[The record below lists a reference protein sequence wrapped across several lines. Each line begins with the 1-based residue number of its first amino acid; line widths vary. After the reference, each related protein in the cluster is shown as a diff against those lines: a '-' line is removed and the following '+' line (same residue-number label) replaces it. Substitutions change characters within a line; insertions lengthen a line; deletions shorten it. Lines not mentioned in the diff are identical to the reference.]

1 MIQKKW
7 FSVEHQPGGTLGQV
21 REVEAKGRNGS
32 VVRFYEATDKADAC
46 SQAAQWYLRIKAQ
59 QNASQNELRARRIAK
74 GKCTHCE
81 LPAIPGRRTCARHI
95 DRRRNRNKRPPATR
109 PHYATLELAATA
121 LREANRASSAR
132 HNARIGGP
140 MAKVYWNI
148 LRKLRML
155 GADGLEA
162 WLIARIPNYEQLM
175 AKESGAAE
183 EPLAQAAE

>member
-1 MIQKKW
+1 
-7 FSVEHQPGGTLGQV
+7 
-21 REVEAKGRNGS
+21 
-32 VVRFYEATDKADAC
+32 
-46 SQAAQWYLRIKAQ
+46 
-59 QNASQNELRARRIAK
+59 
-74 GKCTHCE
+74 
-81 LPAIPGRRTCARHI
+81 
-95 DRRRNRNKRPPATR
+95 
-109 PHYATLELAATA
+109 
-121 LREANRASSAR
+121 
-132 HNARIGGP
+132 